1 MLIWN
6 GSGRITLKE
15 LDEHIALLLKRIPE
29 SPGVYQYFNTD
40 GQIIYVGKAK
50 NLHRRV
56 NSYFQKDQQTYKTK
70 QLVKHIADIKYIVV
84 NSEQD
89 AFLLENNLIKQHQP
103 HYNILLKDGKS
114 YPSICI
120 TKEAFP
126 RIYKTR
132 NIDKRIGEYFGPY
145 SYSNVVDLLLELIH
159 KLYPLRTC
167 QMAITKDSIAK
178 NKHKVCLKYHLG
190 TCCGICENKVSQDE
204 YSNWIRFAKQIIQ
217 GNAQEIEKELQQQM
231 LTLSD
236 QMKYEEA
243 ALVKEKYELLE
254 RFRSKTVIT
263 NTNAGEIDVFGYAE
277 DGDKVYIS
285 ILHLNHGSIVQ
296 GQTVEYRKQMDE
308 PKEEMLAFG
317 MQELREQLN
326 SQTKEVIVPFI
337 PDVIDENIH
346 IHVAI
351 SGDKKKLLD
360 LANRNVEQYK
370 QDRIKQNDKLNP
382 EQRAT
387 RILGQLQSL
396 LQLPTLPVFIDSFD
410 NSNIQGS
417 NPVAG
422 CVVFKKAKP
431 CKSEYKRFQI
441 KTVVGAD
448 DYASMREVVRR
459 RYQHLIDDNQPLPNL
474 IIADGGIGQM
484 HAIREAVEDQLGLNI
499 PIAGLKKDSHHR
511 TQTLLYGFPP
521 AEIDMPVTSEVFRF
535 MTQIQDE
542 VHRFAISYHK
552 SKRSKAQIKS
562 QLDDIQGVGPAY
574 KQKLLRHFGSISKI
588 KSATIDELTEIVG
601 TSRASSIYEFFNSD
615 LSL

>member
-1 MLIWN
+1 M
-6 GSGRITLKE
+6 KQK
-15 LDEHIALLLKRIPE
+15 DEHIALLLKRIPE
-29 SPGVYQYFNTD
+29 NPGVYQYFNTD

-84 NSEQD
+84 DSEQD

-120 TKEAFP
+120 TKEDYP
-126 RIYKTR
+126 RIFKTR
-132 NIDKRIGEYFGPY
+132 TIDKKIGDYFGPF
-145 SYSNVVDLLLELIH
+145 SYGNTVDLFLELIH
-159 KLYPLRTC
+159 KLYPIRTC
-167 QMAITKDSIAK
+167 KMPLTKDSVTK
-178 NKHKVCLKYHLG
+178 QKHKVCLKYHLG
-190 TCCGICENKVSQDE
+190 TCCGICENKVSKE
-204 YSNWIRFAKQIIQ
+204 IYNEWISQAKKIIQ
-217 GNAQEIEKELQQQM
+217 GNAHEIEKDLQQKM
-231 LTLSD
+231 LTLSE
-236 QMKYEEA
+236 QMKYEQA
-243 ALVKEKYELLE
+243 ATVKEKYELLE

-263 NTNAGEIDVFGYAE
+263 NTKAGEIDVFGYAE
-277 DGDKVYIS
+277 DGEKVYIS
-285 ILHLNHGSIVQ
+285 ILHLNNGSIVQ
-296 GQTVEYRKQMDE
+296 GQTVEYRKQLDE

-317 MQELREQLN
+317 MQELREQIG
-326 SQTKEVIVPFI
+326 SKTKEVIVPFI
-337 PDVIDENIH
+337 PDVIDENL
-346 IHVAI
+346 HVNIAN

-360 LANRNVEQYK
+360 LANHNVEQYK

-382 EQRAT
+382 DQRAT

-417 NPVAG
+417 SPVAG

-441 KTVVGAD
+441 KTVSGPD

-459 RYQHLIDDNQPLPNL
+459 RYQDLIDNNQPLPNL

-484 HAIREAVEDQLGLNI
+484 HAIREAVEDQLGLHI
-499 PIAGLKKDSHHR
+499 PIAGLKKDTHHR

-521 AEIDMPVTSEVFRF
+521 VEIDMPITSEIFRF
-535 MTQIQDE
+535 MVQIQDE

-552 SKRSKAQIKS
+552 NKRSKAQIKS
-562 QLDDIQGVGPAY
+562 QLDDIQGVGPII
-574 KQKLLRHFGSISKI
+574 KQKLLRHFGSVTKI
-588 KSATIDELTEIVG
+588 KSASIDELAQIVG
-601 TSRASSIYEFFNSD
+601 TSRASTIYEYFQAN

>member
-1 MLIWN
+1 M
-6 GSGRITLKE
+6 KQK
-15 LDEHIALLLKRIPE
+15 DEHIALLLKRIPE
-29 SPGVYQYFNTD
+29 NPGVYQYFNTD

-84 NSEQD
+84 DSEQD

-120 TKEAFP
+120 TKEDYP
-126 RIYKTR
+126 RIFKTR
-132 NIDKRIGEYFGPY
+132 TIDKKIGDFFGPF
-145 SYSNVVDLLLELIH
+145 SYGNTVDLFLELIH
-159 KLYPLRTC
+159 KLYPIRTC
-167 QMAITKDSIAK
+167 KMPLTKDSVTK
-178 NKHKVCLKYHLG
+178 QKHKVCLKYHLG
-190 TCCGICENKVSQDE
+190 TCCGICENKVSKE
-204 YSNWIRFAKQIIQ
+204 IYNEWISQAKKIIQ
-217 GNAQEIEKELQQQM
+217 GNAHEIEKDLQQKM
-231 LTLSD
+231 LTLSE
-236 QMKYEEA
+236 QMRYEQA
-243 ALVKEKYELLE
+243 ASVKEKYELLE

-263 NTNAGEIDVFGYAE
+263 NTKAGEIDVFGYAE
-277 DGDKVYIS
+277 DGEKVYIS
-285 ILHLNHGSIVQ
+285 ILHLNNGSIVQ
-296 GQTVEYRKQMDE
+296 GQTVEYRKQLDE

-317 MQELREQLN
+317 MQELREQIG
-326 SQTKEVIVPFI
+326 SKTKEVIVPFI
-337 PDVIDENIH
+337 PDVIDEKLHVNI
-346 IHVAI
+346 AN

-360 LANRNVEQYK
+360 LANHNVEQYK

-382 EQRAT
+382 DQRAT

-417 NPVAG
+417 SPVAG

-441 KTVVGAD
+441 KTVSGPD

-459 RYQHLIDDNQPLPNL
+459 RYQDLIDNNQPLPNL

-484 HAIREAVEDQLGLNI
+484 HAIREAVEDQLGLHI
-499 PIAGLKKDSHHR
+499 PIAGLKKDTHHR

-521 AEIDMPVTSEVFRF
+521 VEIDMPITSEIFRF
-535 MTQIQDE
+535 MVQIQDE

-552 SKRSKAQIKS
+552 NKRSKAQIKS
-562 QLDDIQGVGPAY
+562 QLDDIQGVGPII
-574 KQKLLRHFGSISKI
+574 KQKLLRHFGSVTKI
-588 KSATIDELTEIVG
+588 KSATIDELAQIVG
-601 TSRASSIYEFFNSD
+601 TSRASTIYEHFQAN

>member
-1 MLIWN
+1 MN
-6 GSGRITLKE
+6 E
-15 LDEHIALLLKRIPE
+15 MDNHIALLLKRIPE
-29 SPGVYQYFNTD
+29 NPGVYQYFDKD

-84 NSEQD
+84 DSEQD

-120 TKEAFP
+120 TKEAYP

-132 NIDKRIGEYFGPY
+132 NLDKRIGEYFGPY
-145 SYSNVVDLLLELIH
+145 SFGNSLDLLLELIH

-167 QMAITKDSIAK
+167 HMPITRDGIAK
-178 NKHKVCLKYHLG
+178 NKYKVCLKYHLG
-190 TCCGICENKVSQDE
+190 TCCGICENKATTEE
-204 YSNWIRFAKQIIQ
+204 YNQWINEAKKIIR
-217 GNAQEIEKELQQQM
+217 GDAQEIEKDLHRQM
-231 LTLSD
+231 TD
-236 QMKYEEA
+236 FAEQMKYEEA

-263 NTNAGEIDVFGYAE
+263 NTNAGEIDVFGYTE
-277 DGDKVYIS
+277 DGEKVFIS
-285 ILHLNHGSIVQ
+285 ILHLNNGSIVQ

-317 MQELREQLN
+317 MQELREQIG
-326 SQTKEVIVPFI
+326 SKTKDVIVPFI
-337 PDVIDENIH
+337 PDVIDENL
-346 IHVAI
+346 HVYVAN

-360 LANRNVEQYK
+360 LANHNVEQYK
-370 QDRIKQNDKLNP
+370 QDRLKQNDKLNP

-387 RILGQLQSL
+387 RILGQLQTL

-410 NSNIQGS
+410 NSNIQGT
-417 NPVAG
+417 NAVAS

-441 KTVVGAD
+441 KTVIGAD

-459 RYQHLIDDNQPLPNL
+459 RYQHLIDENKALPNL

-484 HAIREAVEDQLGLNI
+484 HAIREVIEDQLGLQI
-499 PIAGLKKDSHHR
+499 PIVGLKKNDKHR
-511 TQTLLYGFPP
+511 TQTLLFGFPP
-521 AEIDMPVTSEVFRF
+521 VEIDMPITSEVFRL
-535 MTQIQDE
+535 MVQIQDE

-552 SKRSKAQIKS
+552 NKRSKAQIKS
-562 QLDDIQGVGPAY
+562 QLDDIQGVGAVT
-574 KQKLLRHFGSISKI
+574 KQKLLRHFGSVSKI
-588 KSATIDELTEIVG
+588 RSASLEELVEIAG
-601 TSRASSIYEFFNSD
+601 TRTASSIYEYFRSQITV
-615 LSL
+615 

>member
-1 MLIWN
+1 MPNIDN
-6 GSGRITLKE
+6 
-15 LDEHIALLLKRIPE
+15 HIALLLKRIPE
-29 SPGVYQYFNTD
+29 NPGVYQYFNKD

-126 RIYKTR
+126 RIFKTR

-204 YSNWIRFAKQIIQ
+204 YTNWIRSAKQIIQ

-254 RFRSKTVIT
+254 RFSSKTVIT

-285 ILHLNHGSIVQ
+285 ILHLNHGSIVK
-296 GQTVEYRKQMDE
+296 GQTVEYRKQLDE

-337 PDVIDENIH
+337 PDVIDENLH

-387 RILGQLQSL
+387 RILGQLQTL

-459 RYQHLIDDNQPLPNL
+459 RYQHLIDENQPLPNL

-521 AEIDMPVTSEVFRF
+521 AEIDMPITSEVFRF

-588 KSATIDELTEIVG
+588 KSATIDELTKIVG
-601 TSRASSIYEFFNSD
+601 TARASSIYEFFNGN